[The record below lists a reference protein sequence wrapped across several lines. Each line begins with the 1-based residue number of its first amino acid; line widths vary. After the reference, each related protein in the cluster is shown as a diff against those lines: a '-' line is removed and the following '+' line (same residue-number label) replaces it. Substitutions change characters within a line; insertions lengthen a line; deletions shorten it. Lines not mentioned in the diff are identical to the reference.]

1 MVHVQVGKELPDM
14 RQNEK
19 SKKFITGGDAVRTAS
34 QLNGE
39 PTLRGVLSP
48 LLYPGH
54 KEGDRGLAGH
64 LLIG

>member
-14 RQNEK
+14 RQNEE

-39 PTLRGVLSP
+39 PTLKGGP
-48 LLYPGH
+48 
-54 KEGDRGLAGH
+54 
-64 LLIG
+64 

>member
-39 PTLRGVLSP
+39 PTLKGGPESTFIPRAQG
-48 LLYPGH
+48 G
-54 KEGDRGLAGH
+54 G
-64 LLIG
+64 